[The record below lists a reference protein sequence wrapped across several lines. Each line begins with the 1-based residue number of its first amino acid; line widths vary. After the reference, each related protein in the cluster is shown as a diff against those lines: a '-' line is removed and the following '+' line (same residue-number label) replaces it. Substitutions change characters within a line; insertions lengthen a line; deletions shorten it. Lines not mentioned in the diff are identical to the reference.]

1 MFRRMIGIFT
11 AVAAALLLVGVAW
24 ASGGPDRDDP
34 GTGSLGTTASS
45 STDSTGTSLDDDTST
60 SVDDS
65 TTSTSVDDNSTTS
78 ITLIDT
84 STTSTTVDTTTST
97 SIDEGSTSTTID
109 DDNREATR
117 APAPINSGPISYQVG
132 PGGTVIVQ
140 IVGGQLV
147 LVDAVAAPG
156 WALEVDKADGRE
168 VKIELENGKSDAK
181 FEAKIDNGELR
192 VRVEPS

>member
-1 MFRRMIGIFT
+1 MFRKMIGVFT

-24 ASGGPDRDDP
+24 ASGGAGRDDP

-45 STDSTGTSLDDDTST
+45 STESTGTSLEDNTSTSTAASSATT

-65 TTSTSVDDNSTTS
+65 STTS
-78 ITLIDT
+78 ITVIDP
-84 STTSTTVDTTTST
+84 STTSTTIDTTTST
-97 SIDEGSTSTTID
+97 SVGDGSTSTTVD
-109 DDNREATR
+109 DHNREETR
-117 APAPINSGPISYQVG
+117 APAPVNIRPTSYQVG
-132 PGGTVIVQ
+132 SGGTVIVQ

-156 WALEVDKADGRE
+156 WALEVDKADGLE
-168 VKIELENGKSDAK
+168 VKVEFENGESDAK

>member
-1 MFRRMIGIFT
+1 MFRKMIGVFT

-24 ASGGPDRDDP
+24 ASGGPGRDDP

-45 STDSTGTSLDDDTST
+45 STESTGSSLEDNTSTSIAANSTST

-65 TTSTSVDDNSTTS
+65 STTS
-78 ITLIDT
+78 ITVIDP
-84 STTSTTVDTTTST
+84 STTSTTLDTTAST
-97 SIDEGSTSTTID
+97 SIGDGSTGTTV
-109 DDNREATR
+109 DDNNREETR
-117 APAPINSGPISYQVG
+117 APAPVNSGPTSYQVG

-156 WALEVDKADGRE
+156 WTLEVDKADGRE
-168 VKIELENGKSDAK
+168 VKVEFENGESDVK
-181 FEAKIDNGELR
+181 FEAKIDKGELR